1 MAFSKEP
8 FYQSARSGAKTP
20 QLLQPQLVGT
30 SKIIIII
37 IILFL
42 NADEYFLIKKNKQTT
57 KKKPNH
63 VPAGQIQAEFWKG
76 LEATGGFFSWWKALE
91 PVGRVRS

>member
-37 IILFL
+37 ILFL
-42 NADEYFLIKKNKQTT
+42 NADEYFLIKKTKQTN
-57 KKKPNH
+57 KKKTNR

-76 LEATGGFFSWWKALE
+76 LEATSGFFSWWKALE
-91 PVGRVRS
+91 PVGRVQS